1 MRILSFLLLSAI
13 IFLSA
18 CGGDNK
24 TPNGYAYTKHTQ
36 STGKKAVAGD
46 YAFLHI
52 YVYTDGVLMNTTRE
66 RGEPMAIKVPSQE
79 EVKSE
84 GDKVGK
90 INPISD
96 VLAVMS
102 VGDSVSLI
110 VPIDSSM
117 RAAPQLKDVK
127 ELKYA
132 IVMENLKTQEE
143 YDAYQEERRNA
154 LNKDREAAV
163 AMEATIAT
171 QMTDIATKY
180 KNGELKSQL
189 KSTPSGLKYMIVEAG
204 TGQEIEPTD
213 QVTVHYYG
221 TLTDGTMFDNS
232 YKRGQPYPVKLGM
245 GQVIKGWDEGIPML
259 KGGDKAVLFIPSDL
273 AYGNQANGQIPA
285 NAELLFY
292 VDVVKVG
299 I

>member
-1 MRILSFLLLSAI
+1 VHL
-13 IFLSA
+13 
-18 CGGDNK
+18 
-24 TPNGYAYTKHTQ
+24 
-36 STGKKAVAGD
+36 
-46 YAFLHI
+46 
-52 YVYTDGVLMNTTRE
+52 YVYTDGTLMNTTRE
-66 RGEPMAIKVPSQE
+66 RGEPMAIKVPTQE

-84 GDKVGK
+84 TNNGKV
-90 INPISD
+90 NPISD
-96 VLAVMS
+96 AIGMLS
-102 VGDSVSLI
+102 IGDSITLV

-132 IVMENLKTQEE
+132 IVMEDLKTQEE
-143 YDAYQEERRNA
+143 YNAYTEERRKA
-154 LNKDREAAV
+154 ANKDREE
-163 AMEATIAT
+163 AMAKEAEIAS
-171 QMTDIATKY
+171 QMTDIASKY
-180 KNGELKSQL
+180 KSGELKDQI
-189 KSTPSGLKYMIVEAG
+189 KSTASGLKYMIVEAG
-204 TGQEIEPTD
+204 TGPEIEPTD

-273 AYGNQANGQIPA
+273 AYGSQANGQIPA
-285 NAELLFY
+285 NAELLFF